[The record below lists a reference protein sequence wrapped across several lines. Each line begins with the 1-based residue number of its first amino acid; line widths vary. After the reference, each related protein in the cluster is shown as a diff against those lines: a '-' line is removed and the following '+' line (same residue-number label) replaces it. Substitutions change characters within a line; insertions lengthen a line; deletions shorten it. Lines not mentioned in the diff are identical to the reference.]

1 MSPWHD
7 ARSVDAF
14 AQRNAWCLAMV
25 FARFVCLVDKQ
36 ALVPPTISLGLVL
49 DSLG

>member
-1 MSPWHD
+1 
-7 ARSVDAF
+7 
-14 AQRNAWCLAMV
+14 MV